1 MTFREWL
8 DFNFYPDFDPSGLS
22 DEEYYELEYEYYA
35 DLDELQSEDE
45 EEFD

>member
-22 DEEYYELEYEYYA
+22 DEEYYQL
-35 DLDELQSEDE
+35 E
-45 EEFD
+45 EEYLQEWYCEED

>member
-22 DEEYYELEYEYYA
+22 DEEFYEMEEDYQNEMNLM
-35 DLDELQSEDE
+35 DEEDE
-45 EEFD
+45 EWNS

>member
-22 DEEYYELEYEYYA
+22 DEEFYEMEEDYQNEMNLM
-35 DLDELQSEDE
+35 DEEDE
-45 EEFD
+45 E